1 MAATT
6 ALHVHLATPEAF
18 PADVLRFELIEDPAM
33 AALEITNPTRQPII
47 YKVISNSKDFA
58 VRSGYG
64 VIAIGGQKELRFTM
78 FDAARQDILANAEEG
93 LLLSN
98 DRFGVVI
105 TFVGPD
111 LAQVIETKEGQALKD
126 YINSIF
132 AQKAQFPSRC
142 ETLSVTLVVPPKD
155 AMSARPAKKLR
166 QSTLPS
172 EASITTSRAGSAL
185 PPTAGGCAAPLFST
199 SAAS

>member
-64 VIAIGGQKELRFTM
+64 VIAIGGQKELINRSKKNLQSVKDWIDARDWVDFLAKDPKTYSSTSICFKFTHPD
-78 FDAARQDILANAEEG
+78 FEKLDDDNKKKLVKEVCSTIEKEDAGYDINAYKDAPAGIRIWGGATVESSDIDK
-93 LLLSN
+93 LL
-98 DRFGVVI
+98 
-105 TFVGPD
+105 PW
-111 LAQVIETKEGQALKD
+111 IEWA
-126 YINSIF
+126 F
-132 AQKAQFPSRC
+132 F
-142 ETLSVTLVVPPKD
+142 ETLERYK
-155 AMSARPAKKLR
+155 
-166 QSTLPS
+166 
-172 EASITTSRAGSAL
+172 
-185 PPTAGGCAAPLFST
+185 
-199 SAAS
+199 